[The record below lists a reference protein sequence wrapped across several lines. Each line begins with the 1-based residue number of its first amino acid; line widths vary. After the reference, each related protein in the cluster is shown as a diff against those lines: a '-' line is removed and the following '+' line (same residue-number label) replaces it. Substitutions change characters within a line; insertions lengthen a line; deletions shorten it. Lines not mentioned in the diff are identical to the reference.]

1 MGDLAFG
8 TTIRMLG
15 DDENRF
21 IMDVMDKSAGVSLL
35 VSCQPLIYN
44 P

>member
-1 MGDLAFG
+1 VMTF
-8 TTIRMLG
+8 RMLG

-21 IMDVMDKSAGVSLL
+21 IMAVMSLL